1 VRLAMSMNE
10 KAGMNEKTRTS
21 VPVAVIPTPLKLRP
35 AARRQ
40 HLLDMMRARVPLDR
54 APPPKAS

>member
-1 VRLAMSMNE
+1 MSVNE
-10 KAGMNEKTRTS
+10 KARTH
-21 VPVAVIPTPLKLRP
+21 VPVPVIPTPLKLRP

>member
-1 VRLAMSMNE
+1 MKDLVMKDKLRIP
-10 KAGMNEKTRTS
+10 
-21 VPVAVIPTPLKLRP
+21 VPVIPTPLKLRP

-54 APPPKAS
+54 APPKTP

>member
-1 VRLAMSMNE
+1 MKDLAMKDNNQ
-10 KAGMNEKTRTS
+10 AR

-40 HLLDMMRARVPLDR
+40 HLLDMMRAREPLDR
-54 APPPKAS
+54 APPKTS

>member
-1 VRLAMSMNE
+1 MKDVAAKDPAMKDN
-10 KAGMNEKTRTS
+10 ARIP
-21 VPVAVIPTPLKLRP
+21 VPVIPTPLKLRP

-54 APPPKAS
+54 APPKNS

>member
-1 VRLAMSMNE
+1 MSNE
-10 KAGMNEKTRTS
+10 KARIP
-21 VPVAVIPTPLKLRP
+21 VPVIPTPLKLRP

-54 APPPKAS
+54 PAPKAS